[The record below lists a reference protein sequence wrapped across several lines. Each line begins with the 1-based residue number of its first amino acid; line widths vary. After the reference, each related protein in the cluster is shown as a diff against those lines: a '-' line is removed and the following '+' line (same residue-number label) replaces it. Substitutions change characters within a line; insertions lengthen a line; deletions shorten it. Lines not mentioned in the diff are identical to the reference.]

1 MKMMKIKGEETMK
14 KILITPR
21 AFAKSGREVIREL
34 EKKGYSVIFNDTGK
48 SYSPEVFLNLAKDAN
63 ITSLSL
69 IKQTEKCLKA
79 VHI

>member
-34 EKKGYSVIFNDTGK
+34 EKKGYSVIF
-48 SYSPEVFLNLAKDAN
+48 
-63 ITSLSL
+63 
-69 IKQTEKCLKA
+69 Q
-79 VHI
+79 

>member
-1 MKMMKIKGEETMK
+1 MK

-48 SYSPEVFLNLAKDAN
+48 SYSPEVFLNLAERCGWNHYWSRQSRQKSA
-63 ITSLSL
+63 
-69 IKQTEKCLKA
+69 
-79 VHI
+79 